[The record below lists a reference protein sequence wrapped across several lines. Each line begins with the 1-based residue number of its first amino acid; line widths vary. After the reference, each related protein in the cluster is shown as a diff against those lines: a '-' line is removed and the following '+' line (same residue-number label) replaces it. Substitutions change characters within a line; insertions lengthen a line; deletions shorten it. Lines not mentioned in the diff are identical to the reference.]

1 MNQEI
6 MTNQEI
12 DELKIKI
19 MKLETELYRA
29 KELLIEKQLLKKLK
43 SYRV

>member
-12 DELKIKI
+12 EKLKIKI
-19 MKLETELYRA
+19 MKLETELHRA